1 MDNPGDTYS
10 SVSKRFRRF
19 GAGLLIIK
27 GLISRLVRLVTVT
40 EQDLMDAGVYPGKTS
55 ERN

>member
-1 MDNPGDTYS
+1 MDNLGDTYS